1 MLIRLAVI
9 IFTVVLA
16 ASAMGA
22 TQAALDQDA
31 RVIELLRKNGSDF
44 TKLHRVDY
52 FFLIPT
58 EAGAKAI
65 AAELESTGYSV
76 LRIGI
81 PPKQKQ
87 WEVHAQR
94 SQFVQLEAMQA
105 TTIAF
110 SALAKKFDGIYDGWG
125 APTAK

>member
-1 MLIRLAVI
+1 MLIRLVII

-16 ASAMGA
+16 APAMGA
-22 TQAALDQDA
+22 PQAALEQDA
-31 RVIELLRKNGSDF
+31 RVIEVLRKNGSDF

-52 FFLIPT
+52 FFLLPT
-58 EAGAKAI
+58 EANAKAI
-65 AAELESTGYSV
+65 AAELESAGYSV
-76 LRIGI
+76 RRIGI

-94 SQFVQLEAMQA
+94 SQLVQLDAMQA

-110 SALAKKFDGIYDGWG
+110 SELAKKFDGIYDGWG